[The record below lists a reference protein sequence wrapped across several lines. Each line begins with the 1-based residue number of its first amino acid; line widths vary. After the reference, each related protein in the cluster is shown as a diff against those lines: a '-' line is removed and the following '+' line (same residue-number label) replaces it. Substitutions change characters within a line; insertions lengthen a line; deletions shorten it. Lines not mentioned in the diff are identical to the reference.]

1 MNYIVCKNKTP
12 FEAIGEYNYCTL
24 EDMVLHET
32 IACDSET
39 TG

>member
-1 MNYIVCKNKTP
+1 MNYIVCKNKEQ
-12 FEAIGEYNYCTL
+12 FESIGDYNYCSL
-24 EDMVLHET
+24 EDMILPDV